1 MNKYLTILLFALL
14 FSPQGFS
21 QTACFAGADYSQ
33 GIVFIME
40 NNRIVWS
47 HSAPECNDL
56 WALPNGNLLFTTGR
70 GVLEV
75 TRGNDT
81 VFHYSSPSAIF
92 ACQRLKNGN
101 TFIGE
106 CNTGRLLEVS
116 SCGKVVKELCI
127 LPEGTT
133 DGGFAF
139 MRNARRLDNGNYLVA
154 HYGGE
159 AVKEYSPEGKV
170 VWSLAV
176 PGGPHSVIRLPNGH
190 TLIAVAD
197 KTRNPRI
204 IEVDRS
210 GKELWSLSNNDL
222 PGAPLKFLGG
232 MQYFPDGRLLFTNW
246 TGHEKPDR
254 KTHLFLVDRNRNV
267 LYTLK
272 DSPGIETMSSVVS
285 LEKQQEEK
293 AIYH

>member
-1 MNKYLTILLFALL
+1 MNKYITILLFVLL

-21 QTACFAGADYSQ
+21 QTTGFAGADYSQ

-56 WALPNGNLLFTTGR
+56 WTLPNGNLLFTTGR

-75 TRGNDT
+75 NRRNDT
-81 VFHYSSPSAIF
+81 VFHYTSPSAIF

-116 SCGKVVKELCI
+116 PCGKIISEVCI
-127 LPEGTT
+127 LPEGIT

-154 HYGGE
+154 HYGSE

-176 PGGPHSVIRLPNGH
+176 PGGPHSVIRLPNGN
-190 TLIAVAD
+190 TLISVAD

-204 IEVDRS
+204 IEVDHS
-210 GKELWSLSNNDL
+210 GKELWSLSNDDL

-232 MQYFPDGRLLFTNW
+232 MQYFSDGRLLFTNW
-246 TGHEKPDR
+246 TGHEKPER
-254 KTHLFLVDRNRNV
+254 KTHLFLVDRHRNV

-272 DSPGIETMSSVVS
+272 DSPGIETMSSVIS
-285 LEKQQEEK
+285 LEKQQEGEGV
-293 AIYH
+293 YH

>member
-81 VFHYSSPSAIF
+81 VFHYSSSSAIF

-116 SCGKVVKELCI
+116 PRGKIVKEVCI

-232 MQYFPDGRLLFTNW
+232 IQYFPDGRLLFTNW

-285 LEKQQEEK
+285 LEKQQEGK